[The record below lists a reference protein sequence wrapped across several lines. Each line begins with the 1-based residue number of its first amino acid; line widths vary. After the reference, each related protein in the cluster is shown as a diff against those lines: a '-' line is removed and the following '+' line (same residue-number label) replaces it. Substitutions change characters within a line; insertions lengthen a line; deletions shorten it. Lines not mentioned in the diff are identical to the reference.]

1 MSKRVSDRERE
12 IEVHREGVCERKKE
26 REREREKERESGR
39 KKESEK
45 EHEIIFD
52 IKI

>member
-26 REREREKERESGR
+26 REREREREREW
-39 KKESEK
+39 KKK
-45 EHEIIFD
+45 G
-52 IKI
+52 K